1 MTMNKTSP
9 DLDRLKAD
17 TRLIAAG
24 RGYSEHGFVNPAVY
38 HASTVLFPSLD
49 AFKRLAQEY
58 TYGRRGTPTSRALE
72 EAITILEGGHMTR
85 LMPSGL
91 SAISTALLAFLKAG
105 DHLLVTDS
113 VYRPTRQFC
122 DGLLTRLGV
131 ETEYYD
137 PLVGAGIAEKIRP
150 NTRMIYLESPGSQS
164 MEVQDVP
171 AITAVARKA
180 GILTAIDNTW
190 ATGLLF
196 KAIEV
201 GCDISIQAATKY
213 VGGHSDVMLGA
224 VTVTEPLAKPL
235 EKAWNELGLCAGP
248 DDTYLG
254 LRGLRTL
261 PTRLDRHMKSALE
274 VASWLQGRAEVAE
287 VLYPAL
293 PDAPGHAVWK
303 RDFLGASGL
312 FSVVLEP
319 CPEEAFARFVDGL
332 SRFGMGASW
341 GGFESLILP
350 FNPTAYRTATKWPY
364 EGPALRLHIGL
375 ENPQDLIDDLA
386 LGFERMRA

>member
-1 MTMNKTSP
+1 MNKMPP
-9 DLDRLKAD
+9 DLERLKAD

-49 AFKRLAQEY
+49 AFRRLDQEY

-72 EAITILEGGHMTR
+72 EAITVLEGGHMTR

-91 SAISTALLAFLKAG
+91 SGIATALLAFLKAG

-113 VYRPTRQFC
+113 AYRPSRQFC
-122 DGLLTRLGV
+122 DGLLARFGV
-131 ETEYYD
+131 ATEYYD
-137 PLVGAGIAEKIRP
+137 PLIGAGIAEKIRP

-171 AITAVARKA
+171 AMAAVARKA

-190 ATGLLF
+190 ATGLLL
-196 KAIEV
+196 KAFEA

-213 VGGHSDVMLGA
+213 VVGHSDAMLGA

-261 PTRLDRHMKSALE
+261 PTRLERHMKSALQ
-274 VASWLQGRAEVAE
+274 VAAWLRERDEIAE

-293 PDAPGHAVWK
+293 PGAPGHALWK

-312 FSVVLEP
+312 FSIVFKP
-319 CPEEAFARFVDGL
+319 CPDEAFARFVDGL
-332 SRFGMGASW
+332 ERFGMGASW

-350 FNPTAYRTATKWPY
+350 FNPTAYRTATTWPHQ
-364 EGPALRLHIGL
+364 GPALRLHIGL
-375 ENPQDLIDDLA
+375 ENAQDLIDDIEA
-386 LGFERMRA
+386 GFERMRR